1 MRVLLIED
9 DASMARNLK
18 LMLRAERFHVY
29 STDLGEDGIDLGKN
43 YSYDVILLDL
53 QLPDISGFDVLRS
66 LRASRVVTPI
76 LILSGSTD
84 ADTKVKAL
92 KCGADE
98 FMTKPFHKDE
108 MLARIRALVRR
119 SKGHA
124 QSAITTGDLTVDLD
138 AQTVEVSG
146 NPVNVTGKEFQMLE
160 LLSLR
165 QGTTLTKENFLSHL
179 YGDEDGP
186 EIKIIDLFMCK
197 LRKKLAAA
205 ATGGAN
211 CIETVGY
218 RGYLLRPAV
227 EAAR

>member
-9 DASMARNLK
+9 DAVMARNLK

-29 STDLGEDGIDLGKN
+29 STDLGEDGIELGKT
-43 YSYDVILLDL
+43 YGYDVILLDL
-53 QLPDISGFDVLRS
+53 HLPDISGFDVLRA
-66 LRASRVVTPI
+66 LRASRVCAPI
-76 LILSGSTD
+76 LILSGSAN
-84 ADTKVKAL
+84 ADDKVRAL
-92 KCGADE
+92 QSGADE
-98 FMTKPFHKDE
+98 FMVKPFHKDE

-124 QSAITTGDLTVDLD
+124 QSAITTGNLTLNLD
-138 AQTVEVSG
+138 AGTVEVAG
-146 NPVNVTGKEFQMLE
+146 NPVHVTGKEFQMLE

-165 QGTTLTKENFLSHL
+165 QGTTLTKEAFLDHL

-197 LRKKLAAA
+197 LRKKLAA
-205 ATGGAN
+205 GGAN

-218 RGYLLRPAV
+218 RGYLLRPT
-227 EAAR
+227 EATAP

>member
-1 MRVLLIED
+1 MRVLLIEN
-9 DASMARNLK
+9 DAAMARNLK

-29 STDLGEDGIDLGKN
+29 STDLGEDGIDLGKT
-43 YSYDVILLDL
+43 YGYDVILLDL
-53 QLPDISGFDVLRS
+53 HLPDISGFDVLRT
-66 LRASRVVTPI
+66 LRASRVCAPI
-76 LILSGSTD
+76 LILSGNAN
-84 ADTKVKAL
+84 ADDKVRAL
-92 KCGADE
+92 QLGADE

-124 QSAITTGDLTVDLD
+124 QSAITTGNLTLNLD
-138 AQTVEVSG
+138 AGTVEVGG
-146 NPVNVTGKEFQMLE
+146 NPVHVTGKEFQMLE

-165 QGTTLTKENFLSHL
+165 QGTTLTKEAFLDHL

-205 ATGGAN
+205 TAGGAN

-218 RGYLLRPAV
+218 RGYLLRPA
-227 EAAR
+227 EGTAR

>member
-9 DASMARNLK
+9 DAVMARNLK
-18 LMLRAERFHVY
+18 LMLRTERFHVY
-29 STDLGEDGIDLGKN
+29 STDLGEDGIELGKT
-43 YSYDVILLDL
+43 YGYDVILLDL
-53 QLPDISGFDVLRS
+53 HLPDISGFDVLRA
-66 LRASRVVTPI
+66 LRASRVCAPI
-76 LILSGSTD
+76 LILSGSAN
-84 ADTKVKAL
+84 ADDRVRAL
-92 KCGADE
+92 QSGADA

-124 QSAITTGDLTVDLD
+124 QSAITTGNLTLNLD
-138 AQTVEVSG
+138 AGTVEVGG
-146 NPVNVTGKEFQMLE
+146 NPVHVTGKEFQMLE

-165 QGTTLTKENFLSHL
+165 QGTTLPKEAFLDHL

-205 ATGGAN
+205 AGGAN

-218 RGYLLRPAV
+218 RGYLLRPA
-227 EAAR
+227 EGTAR